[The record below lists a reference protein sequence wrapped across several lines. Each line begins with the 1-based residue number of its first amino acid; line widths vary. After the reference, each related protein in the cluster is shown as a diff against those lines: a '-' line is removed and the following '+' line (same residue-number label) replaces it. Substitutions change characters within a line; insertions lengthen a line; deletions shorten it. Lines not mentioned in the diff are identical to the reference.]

1 MNLDIYN
8 YSVTFTVS
16 SVKQEPVDRLKSPPP
31 SINVKEE
38 DRLSSLCDSQPDT
51 EYSIEMDAKTI
62 LDACK

>member
-1 MNLDIYN
+1 ML
-8 YSVTFTVS
+8 TVS
-16 SVKQEPVDRLKSPPP
+16 SVKQEPVDCLKSPPP
-31 SINVKEE
+31 SINIKEE